1 MLKCDN
7 VSVRYRNVLALDR
20 VSFEAKDGEYI
31 AILGENGAGKSTLL
45 KAILGLVP
53 LAKGSIELD
62 EKDGIGYLSQNTPV
76 PNDFP
81 ASVYEIVLSGQI
93 GKAGVFYTKNQKK
106 TAREKMRIMGI
117 ENIAN
122 KSFSELSGGMKQ
134 RVLLARALCAS
145 DRLLILDEPVT
156 GLDCAAREELYEN
169 LLMLKKSGMTI
180 VMVTHDLNAA
190 LKYAD
195 KILHIGQHGNF
206 FGTADE
212 YMKSDYIKT
221 FTEGNK

>member
-1 MLKCDN
+1 MLKCDK
-7 VSVRYRNVLALDR
+7 VSVRYGNVLALDR
-20 VSFEAKDGEYI
+20 VSFEARDGEYV
-31 AILGENGAGKSTLL
+31 AILGENGAGKSTML
-45 KAILGLVP
+45 KAVLGLVP
-53 LAKGSIELD
+53 LAKGSITLD
-62 EKDGIGYLSQNTPV
+62 EKAGIGYLSQNTPV

-93 GKAGVFYTKNQKK
+93 GKSRVFYTKKQKE
-106 TAREKMRIMGI
+106 TAREKMRTMGI
-117 ENIAN
+117 ENIAG

-156 GLDCAAREELYEN
+156 GLDCAARDELYEN

-180 VMVTHDLNAA
+180 VMVTHDLDAA

-195 KILHIGQHGNF
+195 KILHIGQHGSF

-212 YMKSDYIKT
+212 YMKSDYIKR

>member
-81 ASVYEIVLSGQI
+81 ASVYEIVISGQI

-106 TAREKMRIMGI
+106 NRT
-117 ENIAN
+117 
-122 KSFSELSGGMKQ
+122 
-134 RVLLARALCAS
+134 
-145 DRLLILDEPVT
+145 
-156 GLDCAAREELYEN
+156 
-169 LLMLKKSGMTI
+169 
-180 VMVTHDLNAA
+180 
-190 LKYAD
+190 
-195 KILHIGQHGNF
+195 
-206 FGTADE
+206 
-212 YMKSDYIKT
+212 
-221 FTEGNK
+221 